1 MKTTVELADDLF
13 LLAKQRALD
22 EGTTLKALIDAGL
35 RLALSQAARGSL
47 NPQAYR
53 FPVIR
58 NALKA
63 TEGSDTEVNA
73 LIDSMRDEHLG
84 QFFVDGRAK

>member
-35 RLALSQAARGSL
+35 RHALSQAAKGGP
-47 NPQAYR
+47 NQQAYR
-53 FPVIR
+53 FPVIL

-63 TEGSDTEVNA
+63 TEGSDSDVNA

-84 QFFVDGRAK
+84 QFFADGRAP